1 MMMVSVASY
10 LRRLRLSFAHTQK
23 SEPATVQLFGP
34 KESSVDKITFS
45 FSLSLRSGN
54 SMDPAKVCN
63 PPGGDGVTCIPG
75 CYPPGQ
81 QCHEVGHD
89 WTCSFPPERLKD
101 ALMHQQRRDSYK
113 NRNNEMIVD
122 IQSIQSRLPDS
133 ILAFW
138 RKPNTY
144 ADAVQ
149 QVVDARANFLQRYGL
164 TVDDGPP
171 LLALDLKGG
180 GDAPFSLST
189 GP

>member
-1 MMMVSVASY
+1 MI
-10 LRRLRLSFAHTQK
+10 
-23 SEPATVQLFGP
+23 
-34 KESSVDKITFS
+34 VDLIS
-45 FSLSLRSGN
+45 LLSLVCVCVRARSGN

-63 PPGGDGVTCIPG
+63 PLGGDGVTCIPG

-89 WTCSFPPERLKD
+89 WTCSFPPERLRD
-101 ALMHQQRRDSYK
+101 ALSHQQARDSYK

-122 IQSIQSRLPDS
+122 IQSIQSQLPGS

-138 RKPNTY
+138 RKPKTY

-149 QVVDARANFLQRYGL
+149 QAVDARANFFQRYRL

-171 LLALDLKGG
+171 LLVLDLKGG
-180 GDAPFSLST
+180 GAAPFSFSS
-189 GP
+189 GQ